1 MSSPP
6 DRPAPRTAP
15 ESFTDAYKRLGPS
28 SYRLALAIT
37 GDPAAAEDAVQ
48 EAFVRVWRRRGNLAS
63 PTRLDGY
70 LHRAVRNAALDQ
82 RRRSKARDTLA
93 QGAALLISAE
103 DTPEAEPERIAKSLL
118 RLSVEQREVVL
129 LRVYEGLPFK
139 QVAARVGAPLG
150 TVHSRFRYAMERL
163 RALLETHNV

>member
-1 MSSPP
+1 M
-6 DRPAPRTAP
+6 RKAP
-15 ESFTDAYKRLGPS
+15 EPFADVYRRLGPS

-82 RRRSKARDTLA
+82 RRRTKARDTLA
-93 QGAALLISAE
+93 QGAALLIRTADASGS
-103 DTPEAEPERIAKSLL
+103 EPEQVAESLL
-118 RLSVEQREVVL
+118 RLPVEQREVVL

-139 QVAARVGAPLG
+139 EVAARVGAPLG